1 MKKSR
6 TVFPKLL
13 HKSGIL
19 SLLSGLCL
27 WLYYQPNNHE
37 PASKTTTEHVSSQ
50 NLASL
55 LPSITDGILVQHTQI
70 TLSYSQKHKQ
80 AEWVAYELSQNKLS
94 ANKVSR
100 NGFSFIPD
108 PKIASISAHP
118 TDYVGS
124 GYDRGHLCPAADM
137 AFDSIALLE
146 TFYMSNISPQSR
158 AFNQGVWREIESK
171 TRAWASTFGKI
182 LVITGPI
189 LSKPGLES
197 IGKKKVTVPIGFFK
211 ILFAQEYQQA
221 VGFIVPNQRT
231 EKDPMQYAFHVDYV
245 EEIANINFFPNLP
258 LETQSAIESRLDLS
272 FWNNS
277 SLKKNSRP
285 YLHGA
290 AQLTEEGD

>member
-6 TVFPKLL
+6 TVLPKLL
-13 HKSGIL
+13 QKSGIL

-27 WLYYQPNNHE
+27 WLYYHPNNHE
-37 PASKTTTEHVSSQ
+37 PKTTIEHGSSR
-50 NLASL
+50 NLISL
-55 LPSITDGILVQHTQI
+55 LPSINDGILVQHAQI

-80 AEWVAYELSQNKLS
+80 AEWVAYELSKNKLS
-94 ANKVSR
+94 AKKLSR
-100 NGFSFIPD
+100 SGFSFIPD
-108 PKIASISAHP
+108 PKIASISALP
-118 TDYVGS
+118 SDYIGS

-137 AFDSIALLE
+137 AYDSIALLE

-171 TRAWASTFGKI
+171 SRAWASTFGNI

-197 IGKKKVTVPIGFFK
+197 IGKNKVTAPIGFFK
-211 ILFAQEYQQA
+211 VLFVQEHQQA
-221 VGFIVPNQRT
+221 IGFIVPNQRN
-231 EKDPMQYAFHVDYV
+231 EKDPLQYAFHVDYL
-245 EEIANINFFPNLP
+245 EEITNIDFFPNLP
-258 LETQSAIESRLDLS
+258 LETQSTIESRLDLS

-277 SLKKNSRP
+277 SPQKNSRP